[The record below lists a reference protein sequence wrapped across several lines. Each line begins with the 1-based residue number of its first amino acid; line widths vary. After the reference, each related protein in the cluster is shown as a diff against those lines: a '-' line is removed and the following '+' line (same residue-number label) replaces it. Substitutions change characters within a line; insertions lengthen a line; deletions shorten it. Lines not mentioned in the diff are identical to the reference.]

1 MSDEEILAI
10 RVSAMPADTNA
21 HGTIFGGYV
30 LGLIDQAGAIA
41 ANRVGA
47 SKVVTVS
54 MDEVVFKA
62 PVHVGDVVSCYARV
76 VRLGRTS
83 IKTCVRVV
91 AESPNARAL
100 GVPPRE
106 VTEAEAVYVQI
117 DEHGRPLPLRP
128 LPLGVSEPEPRPE
141 NE

>member
-10 RVSAMPADTNA
+10 RVTAMPADTNA

-41 ANRVGA
+41 ANRAGA

-54 MDEVVFKA
+54 MNEVVFKA

-76 VRLGRTS
+76 LGIGRTS
-83 IKTCVRVV
+83 IKTSVRVV
-91 AESPNARAL
+91 AESPTARAL

-117 DEHGRPLPLRP
+117 DEYGRPLPLRTAP
-128 LPLGVSEPEPRPE
+128 AEPGP
-141 NE
+141 

>member
-10 RVSAMPADTNA
+10 RVSAMPANTNA
-21 HGTIFGGYV
+21 HGTIFGGFV

-47 SKVVTVS
+47 SRVVTVS

-76 VRLGRTS
+76 LKLGRTS
-83 IKTCVRVV
+83 ITTSVRVV
-91 AESPNARAL
+91 AESPTARAL

-128 LPLGVSEPEPRPE
+128 VPLEPDPE
-141 NE
+141 

>member
-1 MSDEEILAI
+1 MSTSDEEILAI
-10 RVSAMPADTNA
+10 RVTPMPADTNA

-54 MDEVVFKA
+54 MNEVVFKA
-62 PVHVGDVVSCYARV
+62 PVHVGDLVSCYARV
-76 VRLGRTS
+76 VRVGRTS
-83 IKTCVRVV
+83 VKTCVRVV
-91 AESPNARAL
+91 AESPTARAL

-128 LPLGVSEPEPRPE
+128 LPPGVTEPGRG
-141 NE
+141 

>member
-1 MSDEEILAI
+1 MSDDEILAI

-54 MDEVVFKA
+54 MNKVVFDS

-76 VRLGRTS
+76 LGTGRTS
-83 IKTCVRVV
+83 IKTSVRVV

-100 GVPPRE
+100 GVPPRS

-117 DEHGRPLPLRP
+117 DEHGRPMPLRP
-128 LPLGVSEPEPRPE
+128 VPLVPD

>member
-1 MSDEEILAI
+1 MTGQPIMSDEAILAI

-41 ANRVGA
+41 ANRAGA

-54 MDEVVFKA
+54 MHEVVFKA

-76 VRLGRTS
+76 VRRGRTS
-83 IKTCVRVV
+83 ITTSVRVV
-91 AESPNARAL
+91 AESPTARAR

-117 DEHGRPLPLRP
+117 DEHGRPLPLC
-128 LPLGVSEPEPRPE
+128 LVEPAAG
-141 NE
+141 

>member
-1 MSDEEILAI
+1 MSEEEILAI

-54 MDEVVFKA
+54 MNEVVFKA

-76 VRLGRTS
+76 LELGRTS
-83 IKTCVRVV
+83 IKTSVRVV

-106 VTEAEAVYVQI
+106 VTEAAAVYVQI

-128 LPLGVSEPEPRPE
+128 VPLVPDPE
-141 NE
+141 

>member
-41 ANRVGA
+41 ANRIGA
-47 SKVVTVS
+47 SRVVTVS
-54 MDEVVFKA
+54 MHEVVFKA

-76 VRLGRTS
+76 VKLGRTS
-83 IKTCVRVV
+83 ITTSVRVV
-91 AESPNARAL
+91 AESPTARAR
-100 GVPPRE
+100 GVPPRD

-117 DEHGRPLPLRP
+117 DEHGRPLPLR
-128 LPLGVSEPEPRPE
+128 LVEPAPG
-141 NE
+141 

>member
-1 MSDEEILAI
+1 MSDDEILAI

-54 MDEVVFKA
+54 MNEVVFKA

-76 VRLGRTS
+76 LGLGRTS
-83 IKTCVRVV
+83 IKTSVRVV
-91 AESPNARAL
+91 AESPHARAL
-100 GVPPRE
+100 GVPPRA

-128 LPLGVSEPEPRPE
+128 VPLVPDPE
-141 NE
+141 

>member
-41 ANRVGA
+41 ANRAGA

-54 MDEVVFKA
+54 MKEVVFKA

-76 VRLGRTS
+76 LELGRTS
-83 IKTCVRVV
+83 IRTSVRVV
-91 AESPNARAL
+91 AESPTSRAL
-100 GVPPRE
+100 GVPPRS

-117 DEHGRPLPLRP
+117 DEFGRPLPLRP
-128 LPLGVSEPEPRPE
+128 VPLPPEPPQ
-141 NE
+141 